1 MHEVSIAENIL
12 EIVLKAAEENGMR
25 RITKVAL
32 KVGSLTAIM
41 PESLKFAFRAVSNSS
56 LAEDAEL
63 AIEMVQA
70 KAQCDACRMIF
81 EIDYFNKLCPNCA
94 RFCSN
99 VISGYEFYVNTI
111 EGE

>member
-1 MHEVSIAENIL
+1 M
-12 EIVLKAAEENGMR
+12 
-25 RITKVAL
+25 
-32 KVGSLTAIM
+32 GSLTAIM
-41 PESLKFAFRAVSNSS
+41 PESLEFAFRAVSKNS

-63 AIEMVQA
+63 AMEMVQA
-70 KAQCDACRMIF
+70 KAQCDDCRTIF
-81 EIDYFNKLCPNCA
+81 EMDYFNKLCPDCA